1 MNKLISLKMKGN
13 QTMFCEDVKKR
24 LELLERYSV
33 IISDQQLQLTEKEKQ
48 GSASLQ
54 LQLRYPCILFCGLE
68 KKKLQYFKNQKC
80 SDYVMFEY
88 KKNRWLLHVFELK
101 RSVGISEWE
110 HIKKQFLGALQNALA
125 LAGVLHIEID
135 LNDVYVYT
143 VYRNDKINHLA
154 NTVKERLRMHERDKS
169 IQKETD
175 DWNKNELVVEFL
187 GRRLLVHQKIKLDI
201 GSGVGSFNLT

>member
-1 MNKLISLKMKGN
+1 MD
-13 QTMFCEDVKKR
+13 T
-24 LELLERYSV
+24 
-33 IISDQQLQLTEKEKQ
+33 
-48 GSASLQ
+48 
-54 LQLRYPCILFCGLE
+54 
-68 KKKLQYFKNQKC
+68 
-80 SDYVMFEY
+80 
-88 KKNRWLLHVFELK
+88 
-101 RSVGISEWE
+101 
-110 HIKKQFLGALQNALA
+110 
-125 LAGVLHIEID
+125 AGVLHIEID